1 MLELWKMFICFL
13 NDFVMLL
20 QHPVSRGFISLYY
33 LSVAYNIGKEEGGV
47 AICHGLK

>member
-20 QHPVSRGFISLYY
+20 QHPVSHGFISLYY
-33 LSVAYNIGKEEGGV
+33 LAVAYYIGKEEGGV